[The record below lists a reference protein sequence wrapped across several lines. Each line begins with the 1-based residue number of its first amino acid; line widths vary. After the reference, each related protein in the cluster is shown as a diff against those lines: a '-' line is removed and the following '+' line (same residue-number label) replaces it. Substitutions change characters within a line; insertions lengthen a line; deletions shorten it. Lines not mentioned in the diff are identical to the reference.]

1 MPVVAGPDGS
11 LEAPHHLGLAIKNIA
26 GEQNHCGL
34 LYRLDDGEVRMLHL
48 AFHFDLRDE
57 ELRSDYWCAPAGLE
71 VENQLVVAAFASAIA
86 NAKPNVP
93 YGFDANGMVFDVVSG
108 ELLEAPA
115 GRGLTCATF
124 VLALFRTLGF
134 EPLDEETWPMRDE
147 DEHWQD
153 QITQAMTHAGARQDH
168 IDAVTD
174 NGQSRRFRPEEV
186 VGTSATSNDEWSIGF
201 DRAREIAQEVLADMA
216 A

>member
-1 MPVVAGPDGS
+1 MPIVAGPDGS
-11 LEAPHHLGLAIKNIA
+11 LEGSHYLGLAIRNIA
-26 GEQNHCGL
+26 DEQNHCGI
-34 LYRLDDGEVRMLHL
+34 LYRLDSGEVRMLHL

-57 ELRSDYWCAPAGLE
+57 ELRANYWCAPAGLE
-71 VENQLVVAAFASAIA
+71 LENQLVVAAFASTIA

-93 YGFDANGMVFDVVSG
+93 YGFDANGMVFDSGSG

-124 VLALFRTLGF
+124 ILALFRTLGF
-134 EPLDEETWPMRDE
+134 EPVDQETWPMRPE
-147 DEHWQD
+147 DEIWQQ
-153 QITQAMTHAGARQDH
+153 QITQAMTQAGASQDH

-174 NGQSRRFRPEEV
+174 NGRSRRFRPEEV
-186 VGTSATSNDEWSIGF
+186 VGTSATSDDEWSIDF
-201 DRAREIAQEVLADMA
+201 DMARVIAQEVLDDLA